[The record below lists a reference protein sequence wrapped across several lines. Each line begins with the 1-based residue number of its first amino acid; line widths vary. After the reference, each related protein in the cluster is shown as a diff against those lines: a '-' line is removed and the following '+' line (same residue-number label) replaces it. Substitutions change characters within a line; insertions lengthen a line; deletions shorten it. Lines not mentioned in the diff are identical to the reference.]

1 MWTIDLPRRIWV
13 MGWDLAQ
20 PRFSPPNITALHL
33 GTLLEPSLVH
43 RQGVRQPTA
52 AQHQITH
59 QFYKYILYPEYH
71 PQFVAPAINQATDT
85 FLTSIPSPDTL
96 LTFTP

>member
-1 MWTIDLPRRIWV
+1 MMDYTGAVFFVEAEECEVGPASGNTPARPFV
-13 MGWDLAQ
+13 
-20 PRFSPPNITALHL
+20 
-33 GTLLEPSLVH
+33 E
-43 RQGVRQPTA
+43 
-52 AQHQITH
+52 ITH